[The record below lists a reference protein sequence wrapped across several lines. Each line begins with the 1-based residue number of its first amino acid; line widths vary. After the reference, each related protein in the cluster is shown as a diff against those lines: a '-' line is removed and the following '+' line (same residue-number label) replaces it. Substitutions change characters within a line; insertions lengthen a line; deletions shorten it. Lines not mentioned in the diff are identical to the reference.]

1 MNETM
6 IEFKQI
12 SHQYGHV
19 PSVQNIDFTVNSHEV
34 VGLLGPSGCGK
45 STLLRLAAGLET
57 PSAGEIWLKGAKIA
71 DARSTMRPEDRGI
84 GMVFQDYALFPHMNI
99 MDNILFALNSHNN
112 ANLNSVKRHQMA
124 IDALEQTHLTDYRDA
139 LPHQLSGGQQQRVA
153 LARALA
159 PNPGLILLDEPFSGL
174 DNRLKEQ
181 IRDDMLH
188 VLREI
193 GTAVLIVTHDSEEA
207 MFMADRLMVME
218 KGSIIQTGAPVD
230 VFCRP
235 DNAFVAEFFGEVNRF
250 ETSVTSGMADTPFGL
265 FPVDNIDDTDNAI
278 MIIRNDGLIIDP
290 RGETADAVVVET
302 IMLGRYSIVH
312 LELYWERIGAM
323 HIHARV
329 PGITWYDEGT
339 EVSIKLDSSQV
350 FVFSQQD

>member
-1 MNETM
+1 M
-6 IEFKQI
+6 IEFKNI
-12 SHQYGHV
+12 SHQYGYI
-19 PSVQNIDFTVNSHEV
+19 PSVQDINFTVNSHEV

-45 STLLRLAAGLET
+45 STILRLAAGLET
-57 PSAGEIWLKGAKIA
+57 PSAGEIWIKGEKIA
-71 DARSTMRPEDRGI
+71 DPKSTMRPEDRGI
-84 GMVFQDYALFPHMNI
+84 GMVFQDYALFPHMTI
-99 MDNILFALNSHNN
+99 MDNILFALNGQNYAS
-112 ANLNSVKRHQMA
+112 LNSVKKA
-124 IDALEQTHLTDYRDA
+124 ELALNALEQTHLTDYRDA

-174 DNRLKEQ
+174 DSRLKEQ

-188 VLREI
+188 VLHEI

-235 DNAFVAEFFGEVNRF
+235 DNAFVAEFFGEINRF
-250 ETSVTSGMADTPFGL
+250 ETTIVSGIADTPFGG
-265 FPVDNIDDTDNAI
+265 FPVENMEDTDEAV

-290 RGETADAVVVET
+290 RGDTADAVVVET

-312 LELYWERIGAM
+312 LELYWERVGAM
-323 HIHARV
+323 HLHARV

-339 EVSIKLDSSQV
+339 EVSIKLDNSQV
-350 FVFSQQD
+350 FVFPQQG

>member
-1 MNETM
+1 
-6 IEFKQI
+6 
-12 SHQYGHV
+12 
-19 PSVQNIDFTVNSHEV
+19 
-34 VGLLGPSGCGK
+34 
-45 STLLRLAAGLET
+45 
-57 PSAGEIWLKGAKIA
+57 
-71 DARSTMRPEDRGI
+71 
-84 GMVFQDYALFPHMNI
+84 MVFQDYALFPHMTI
-99 MDNILFALNSHNN
+99 MDNILFALNGQNYAS
-112 ANLNSVKRHQMA
+112 LNSVKKA
-124 IDALEQTHLTDYRDA
+124 ELALNALEQTHLTDYRDA

-174 DNRLKEQ
+174 DSRLKEQ

-188 VLREI
+188 VLHEI

-235 DNAFVAEFFGEVNRF
+235 DNAFVAEFFGEINRF
-250 ETSVTSGMADTPFGL
+250 ETTIVSGIADTPFGG
-265 FPVDNIDDTDNAI
+265 FPVENMADTDKAV

-290 RGETADAVVVET
+290 RGDTADAVVVET

-312 LELYWERIGAM
+312 LELYWERVGAM
-323 HIHARV
+323 HLHARV

-339 EVSIKLDSSQV
+339 EVSIKLDNSQV
-350 FVFSQQD
+350 FVFPQQG

>member
-1 MNETM
+1 MM
-6 IEFKQI
+6 IEFKNIVHHYGNVQSVNDI
-12 SHQYGHV
+12 S
-19 PSVQNIDFTVNSHEV
+19 FAVNHHEV

-45 STLLRLAAGLET
+45 STILRLAAGLEN
-57 PSAGEIWLKGAKIA
+57 PSDGEIWLKGEKIA
-71 DARSTMRPEDRGI
+71 DRSSSLRPEDRGI
-84 GMVFQDYALFPHMNI
+84 GMVFQDYALFPHMTI
-99 MDNILFALNSHNN
+99 MDNILFALNSQNN
-112 ANLNSVKRHQMA
+112 SDFDSKFKNQMA
-124 IDALEQTHLTDYRDA
+124 LEALEQTHLVDYRNA

-174 DNRLKEQ
+174 DCRLKEQ

-207 MFMADRLMVME
+207 MFMADRLMVMDQ
-218 KGSIIQTGAPVD
+218 GSIIQTGAPVD

-250 ETSVTSGMADTPFGL
+250 ETTVASGMADTPFGL
-265 FPVDNIDDTDNAI
+265 FEVEEIDDTDNAV

-290 RGETADAVVVET
+290 WGETEDAVVVET

-312 LELYWERIGAM
+312 LELYWERVGAM
-323 HIHARV
+323 HLHARV
-329 PGITWYDEGT
+329 PGIKWYDEGT
-339 EVSIKLDSSQV
+339 KVSIKLDDSQV
-350 FVFSQQD
+350 FVFPQG

>member
-1 MNETM
+1 M
-6 IEFKQI
+6 IEFKNI
-12 SHQYGHV
+12 SHQYGYI
-19 PSVQNIDFTVNSHEV
+19 PSVQDINFTVNSHEV

-45 STLLRLAAGLET
+45 STILRLAAGLET
-57 PSAGEIWLKGAKIA
+57 PSAGEIWIKGEKIA
-71 DARSTMRPEDRGI
+71 DPKSTMRPEDRGI
-84 GMVFQDYALFPHMNI
+84 GMVFQDYALFPHMTI
-99 MDNILFALNSHNN
+99 MDNILFALNGQNY
-112 ANLNSVKRHQMA
+112 AGLNSVKKA
-124 IDALEQTHLTDYRDA
+124 ELALNALEQTHLTDYRDA

-174 DNRLKEQ
+174 DSRLKEQ

-188 VLREI
+188 VLHEI

-235 DNAFVAEFFGEVNRF
+235 DNAFVAEFFGEINRF
-250 ETSVTSGMADTPFGL
+250 ETTIVSGIADTPFGG
-265 FPVDNIDDTDNAI
+265 FPVENMADTDEAV

-290 RGETADAVVVET
+290 RGDTADAVVVET

-312 LELYWERIGAM
+312 LELYWERVGAM
-323 HIHARV
+323 HLHARV

-339 EVSIKLDSSQV
+339 EVSIKLDNSQV
-350 FVFSQQD
+350 FVFPQQG